1 MTSWRVYISVKVHSK
16 LQMILKYCHTLKL
29 RYFKIFYLSVYTDM
43 RILNNL
49 VLQKP
54 SATFTPP
61 GYLYTIILSLSK
73 TGNNT
78 TSCITISC
86 IFLFLFLSFLATKRF
101 SLSWKMV
108 MVYFLVEIKRA
119 FPLGVPS
126 NGVGLVSVCF
136 SRHLFWRAWSVC
148 SLNMGFEG

>member
-1 MTSWRVYISVKVHSK
+1 MS
-16 LQMILKYCHTLKL
+16 HTKI
-29 RYFKIFYLSVYTDM
+29 KIFQDILLSFLSVYTDM

-49 VLQKP
+49 AVLQKP
-54 SATFTPP
+54 SASFTPL
-61 GYLYTIILSLSK
+61 GYLYAIILSLSK

-78 TSCITISC
+78 TSCITILC
-86 IFLFLFLSFLATKRF
+86 IFLFLFLSFLGTNRF
-101 SLSWKMV
+101 SLSCKME
-108 MVYFLVEIKRA
+108 MLYFLVEIKRA